1 MPDPQERIGRASAHV
16 VRIEGDREVVLGQAW
31 LAGPESLVTC
41 GHVVDEYS
49 GSPHLLSV
57 HFPGSGNSYPV
68 TSITL
73 HPDYSRRSDQI
84 VRFDAAV
91 LRVELSPPESSLPPL
106 PFCWGGRLEKNDPL
120 VAARYP
126 VHLGELTDAP
136 EPLAQEGR
144 FLGYLHKQDDY
155 HLLHDLALSPGD
167 SGTAIFDGPTVA
179 AIHCGDTAS
188 LPGLNLPTTAIRLA
202 LRVDALK
209 ALGLRETAGV
219 IHRARTRPL
228 VAAAGV
234 FLAATVLAFLIT
246 LMTLAAPL
254 KSRWRVNQPVQ
265 LPVDIRFNEPRFA
278 YKLNEHAQIDLAP
291 RNDCNLYLFDV
302 NDSNRVFV
310 LYPLPAFSPLVRSGQ
325 VRSVGKFGDN
335 FITVGREQE
344 KLHLVALI
352 SSDPLVKETD
362 WAKANPAGSPLMIG
376 GDALMERI
384 HDFERLEPDGVMHV
398 EFDAPRA
405 L

>member
-1 MPDPQERIGRASAHV
+1 MTRAMPDPQERIGRASAHV

-106 PFCWGGRLEKNDPL
+106 PFCWGGRLAKNDPL

-202 LRVDALK
+202 LRVDALI
-209 ALGLRETAGV
+209 A
-219 IHRARTRPL
+219 
-228 VAAAGV
+228 
-234 FLAATVLAFLIT
+234 